1 VVTAKNAQK
10 GNEKTVTEKS
20 ARKKNRLIPSTEP
33 KAKMVTNRISAA
45 VTHVKHEMQ
54 RNWKIGWSR

>member
-54 RNWKIGWSR
+54 RNW